1 MNYQIIKLPNQL
13 INKVANK
20 FRDISNKE
28 ELEELEELAELE
40 KPVQEE
46 EKPSKPRKKGVLA
59 KGLSKIFGGNFLSD
73 DRAVQHIPFVLFL
86 GLIAIL
92 YIANGYY
99 ADDKIR
105 EENKLKNDIK
115 ELRTQYISTK
125 SDLMFESK
133 QSQVAKAVAGMGLKE
148 SVVAPMIIEQT
159 DTVKK

>member
-1 MNYQIIKLPNQL
+1 M
-13 INKVANK
+13 ANK
-20 FRDISNKE
+20 FRDIPKEE

-40 KPVQEE
+40 KPQEE
-46 EKPSKPRKKGVLA
+46 AKPSKPRKKGVLA
-59 KGLSKIFGGNFLSD
+59 KILSKIFGGNFLSD
-73 DRAVQHIPFVLFL
+73 DRAVQHIPFMLFM

-105 EENKLKNDIK
+105 EENKIKNEIK

-133 QSQVAKAVAGMGLKE
+133 QSQVAKAVATMGLKE
-148 SVVAPMIIEQT
+148 SVVAPMIIEE
-159 DTVKK
+159 DTIK